1 MVRAVRFA
9 PGRPDQLRSCGLD
22 QRLLLHDRRLDAT
35 VAAADAG
42 VPLTALSC
50 RHDGLM
56 AVGTAGVRTTQ
67 SLEILPRRLQLYTS
81 SSREVAGQM
90 SLLPSLKTFA
100 MRSSV
105 NRPVMDL
112 C

>member
-22 QRLLLHDRRLDAT
+22 QRLLLHDRRLDAA
-35 VAAADAG
+35 VASADAG

-56 AVGTAGVRTTQ
+56 AVGTAGARRAVCK
-67 SLEILPRRLQLYTS
+67 PRS
-81 SSREVAGQM
+81 VAGVQT
-90 SLLPSLKTFA
+90 LATRVCTA
-100 MRSSV
+100 RQ
-105 NRPVMDL
+105 RPVTRDDL
-112 C
+112 CGCT

>member
-22 QRLLLHDRRLDAT
+22 QRLLLHDRRLDAA
-35 VAAADAG
+35 VASADAG

-56 AVGTAGVRTTQ
+56 AAGTAGARENNISKRTVVNFARSCSQGLCSPHVLRKDLHVKPTQ
-67 SLEILPRRLQLYTS
+67 SAT
-81 SSREVAGQM
+81 
-90 SLLPSLKTFA
+90 
-100 MRSSV
+100 
-105 NRPVMDL
+105 
-112 C
+112 